1 MYASVLHNFVI
12 HISYNFGPVMS
23 EEKVTVNENPIADNR
38 RIAKNTIVLYLRSLI
53 LLLISLYTSRVILQT
68 LGVADYGIVGAVS
81 GAVGMFSM
89 VTNSFISAIGR
100 FVTFELG
107 KGNKEKLN
115 RIFCSS
121 VNVLFILGV
130 LVLVLG
136 LTLGL
141 WFLNTKLTIPAERLE
156 AAGWVM
162 CCSLMAMA
170 VNIQVCPYTAVIV
183 AHENMKVFA
192 YMSILEAVLKLGVV
206 FMLMLGDVDKL
217 ILYAILQLCVAVI
230 IRIIYNIYCRKK
242 YSECVYHFVIDKS
255 AFKELFGF
263 AGWTALNRI
272 VYTFNKQGIEL
283 LINIF
288 FGVIFNAARSIALQ
302 VEGTVNQFVGNFM
315 AAMSPQITKLYAS
328 GDKDGMF
335 TLICRGA
342 KFSYFLMLFFAIPV
356 FFEARTILDLWL
368 GVYPEEA
375 IMFVRLS
382 LILSLAYMYGNTLMT
397 GCFAV
402 GNIGSYSVKASL
414 ISCFMFI
421 GTYVLYKLGCKVE
434 SMYVVSLLVLLP
446 MIIIRIDFLKR
457 KAGFSP
463 MMYLRTV
470 VLKSIIVTIP
480 ALVMPTLIYLYLP
493 SGVLRLLLMLTA
505 GSLSTALCT
514 MYLGLTVEERK
525 KTLLYLKQKIKS
537 IRRC

>member
-68 LGVADYGIVGAVS
+68 LGVTDYGIVGAVS

-121 VNVLFILGV
+121 VNVLFILGI

-206 FMLMLGDVDKL
+206 FMLLLGDVDKL

-242 YSECVYHFVIDKS
+242 YSECVYHVVIDKS
-255 AFKELFGF
+255 ATKEMFGF
-263 AGWTALNRI
+263 AGWTALNSV

-288 FGVIFNAARSIALQ
+288 FGVIFNAARSIAQQ
-302 VEGTVNQFVGNFM
+302 VEGAVNQFVGNFM

-342 KFSYFLMLFFAIPV
+342 KFSYFLMLFFAIPI
-356 FFEARTILDLWL
+356 FFEARTIMDLWL

-375 IMFVRLS
+375 VIFTRFSVL
-382 LILSLAYMYGNTLMT
+382 LSLACMFGNTLLT
-397 GCFAV
+397 GCYAV
-402 GNIGSYSVKASL
+402 GNIAGYSIKVS
-414 ISCFMFI
+414 IVSSMMFI
-421 GTYVLYKLGCKVE
+421 GTYIFYKMGFRVE
-434 SMYVVSLLVLLP
+434 TVYCISFVVLVL
-446 MIIIRIDFLKR
+446 MIVVRIDFLKKR
-457 KAGFSP
+457 IGFPP
-463 MMYLRTV
+463 MMFVNNV
-470 VLKSIIVTIP
+470 VCKSLIVTVP
-480 ALVMPTLIYLYLP
+480 ALMLPVLICSFIPT
-493 SGVLRLLLMLTA
+493 GVLRFLLTIT
-505 GSLSTALCT
+505 LSSMSTLISVAFI
-514 MYLGLTVEERK
+514 GLTSDERRKVILIIK
-525 KTLLYLKQKIKS
+525 KRLKG
-537 IRRC
+537 